1 MFCRPATREGTLIEL
16 TGQQSDRRLVS
27 AQNKDVIC
35 MSMSTYKNTYVIFY
49 NNESFTKKYN
59 IIQKYHL
66 SNFSLNYVW
75 GN

>member
-1 MFCRPATREGTLIEL
+1 MFCRPATREGTLIVL

-49 NNESFTKKYN
+49 NNESFYKK
-59 IIQKYHL
+59 I
-66 SNFSLNYVW
+66 
-75 GN
+75 